1 MSEIKKLAKELQEY
15 TKVVGSHN
23 IHIQE
28 IANELVEALDQ
39 PTLNENQQIVLD
51 YMKRDY
57 KEFNNQS
64 PIEVPIS
71 LFENFEN
78 GCLDEDVFLAFESL
92 NEKQEAEVIRA
103 FMDWVIESK
112 EE

>member
-1 MSEIKKLAKELQEY
+1 MNEVLKLAKELQEY

-39 PTLNENQQIVLD
+39 PTLNKNQQIVLE
-51 YMKRDY
+51 YLKSIFLEYGGVRGI
-57 KEFNNQS
+57 FH
-64 PIEVPIS
+64 PIYSLLEEPWGGRAKDSYGELTLEEEVQV
-71 LFENFEN
+71 LQ
-78 GCLDEDVFLAFESL
+78 VFSQQALE
-92 NEKQEAEVIRA
+92 QE
-103 FMDWVIESK
+103 